1 MAIGEA
7 HMAATY
13 NKPGF
18 DIFNHYTY
26 VFCGDGCL
34 QEGVSGE
41 ASSLAGH
48 LGLGKLIVLYDDN
61 NITIDGPTDLSFT
74 EDVAMRY
81 ESYGWQV
88 ITVGEISG
96 EGAVDELRAA
106 IAAAQKETSKPTM
119 IKVRTIIGWGSTK
132 ADTHSVHGAP
142 LGTEDLAATKTKYGL
157 NPGEHF
163 QVGEDVKAV
172 YDARI
177 QENEGIV
184 EDWHALFLKYKE
196 AHPAEAAELERRF
209 AHKLTD
215 GVLDKLPKFEV
226 GKDKDMAT
234 RKFGQAAL
242 NSVAADLPELIGGS
256 ADLTPS
262 NLTNLNCEGGGD
274 FQKDTP
280 AGRYLRFGVREH
292 GMAAICNGLFAY
304 GGLRPFCATFFNF
317 AGYALG
323 AIRLSALSKFG
334 VIYIMTHDSIGLGED
349 GPTHQPVEMCE
360 SIRSMPNINLL
371 RPGDCNETSACYA
384 MALEKHETPS
394 VICLSR
400 QTLPGLVGSCV
411 EKAKKGGYV
420 LSDSNSSKLK
430 LILVAS
436 GSEMGFCVDAAK
448 ELNASG
454 VATRVVSMPCM
465 DVFLEQPMEYQKS
478 VFASGVPCLSV
489 EASAVHGWHRFSHG
503 QIGMTR
509 FGASAPAKD
518 LFKKFGFTTENVVK
532 RGKEL
537 IQFYEGSTGGVPD
550 LMNRPVFDN
559 VVTGGH

>member
-7 HMAATY
+7 HMAANF
-13 NKPGF
+13 NKPGLE
-18 DIFNHYTY
+18 IFNHYIY

-41 ASSLAGH
+41 ACSLAGH

-61 NITIDGPTDLSFT
+61 NITIDGHTDLSFT
-74 EDVAMRY
+74 EDVGMRY

-88 ITVGEISG
+88 ITVGEISE
-96 EGAVDELRAA
+96 EGAVEDLRAA

-119 IKVRTIIGWGSTK
+119 IKVKTIIGWGSTK
-132 ADTHSVHGAP
+132 ANTHSVHGAP

-163 QVGEDVKAV
+163 QVSDEVKAV

-177 QENEGIV
+177 AENEGV
-184 EDWHALFLKYKE
+184 VTEWEGLFAKYKE
-196 AHPAEAAELERRF
+196 GFPKEAAELERRF
-209 AHKLTD
+209 SNQLPEGTLA
-215 GVLDKLPKFEV
+215 KLPTFEV
-226 GKDKDMAT
+226 GKDKDLAT
-234 RKFGQAAL
+234 RKFGQMAL

-262 NLTNLNCEGGGD
+262 NLTNLSCEGGGD

-360 SIRSMPNINLL
+360 SIRSMPNINLM
-371 RPGDCNETSACYA
+371 RPADCNETSACYGI
-384 MALEKHETPS
+384 ALEQHETPS

-400 QTLPGLVGSCV
+400 QTLPGLAGSCA
-411 EKAKKGGYV
+411 EKAKKGGYI
-420 LSDSNSSKLK
+420 LSDSAGQPQ

-436 GSEMGFCVDAAK
+436 GSEVGSCVEAAAK
-448 ELNASG
+448 LNADG
-454 VATRVVSMPCM
+454 IATRVVSMPCM
-465 DVFLEQPMEYQKS
+465 DLFLEQSLEYQKS

-489 EASAVHGWHRFSHG
+489 EASAVHGWHRFSHA

-518 LFKKFGFTTENVVK
+518 LFAKFGFTTENVVK
-532 RGKEL
+532 RGVEL
-537 IQFYEGSTGGVPD
+537 VEFYKGGAVPD

-559 VVTGGH
+559 VVAGAH